1 MSDRHGMTDE
11 RWEYL
16 MQPFEG
22 DENVM
27 LTAKEVDNGWHWCY
41 SWDSLLIHVEDVEFE
56 HCKCDF
62 MKKFRKEKIDMTMTN
77 DNAPIADASTL
88 VARLEEHSDF
98 AHKVVRDL
106 LREASERIQFLT
118 KERDFYE
125 TRMTFLAKDAERKSE
140 CPST

>member
-1 MSDRHGMTDE
+1 MRIKPPTLG
-11 RWEYL
+11 
-16 MQPFEG
+16 
-22 DENVM
+22 
-27 LTAKEVDNGWHWCY
+27 
-41 SWDSLLIHVEDVEFE
+41 
-56 HCKCDF
+56 
-62 MKKFRKEKIDMTMTN
+62 EKIAMTPTN

-125 TRMTFLAKDAERKSE
+125 LKMSFYAKDAERIINLPPWDTEHKAGG
-140 CPST
+140 PRGA

>member
-1 MSDRHGMTDE
+1 MRIKSPTLG
-11 RWEYL
+11 
-16 MQPFEG
+16 
-22 DENVM
+22 
-27 LTAKEVDNGWHWCY
+27 
-41 SWDSLLIHVEDVEFE
+41 
-56 HCKCDF
+56 
-62 MKKFRKEKIDMTMTN
+62 EKIAMTMTN

-125 TRMTFLAKDAERKSE
+125 MKMTFYAKDVEREERNHLYLAKEAKHMELHGTE
-140 CPST
+140 CPPRE

>member
-1 MSDRHGMTDE
+1 MRIKPPTLG
-11 RWEYL
+11 
-16 MQPFEG
+16 
-22 DENVM
+22 
-27 LTAKEVDNGWHWCY
+27 
-41 SWDSLLIHVEDVEFE
+41 
-56 HCKCDF
+56 
-62 MKKFRKEKIDMTMTN
+62 EKIAMTITN

-125 TRMTFLAKDAERKSE
+125 LRMTFYAKDAQREIDCASKESA
-140 CPST
+140 

>member
-1 MSDRHGMTDE
+1 MRIKPPTLG
-11 RWEYL
+11 
-16 MQPFEG
+16 
-22 DENVM
+22 
-27 LTAKEVDNGWHWCY
+27 
-41 SWDSLLIHVEDVEFE
+41 
-56 HCKCDF
+56 
-62 MKKFRKEKIDMTMTN
+62 EKIDMTMTN

-125 TRMTFLAKDAERKSE
+125 MKMTFYAKDAEREERNQLYLAKEAKHMELHGTE
-140 CPST
+140 CPPRE

>member
-1 MSDRHGMTDE
+1 MRIKPPTVG
-11 RWEYL
+11 
-16 MQPFEG
+16 
-22 DENVM
+22 
-27 LTAKEVDNGWHWCY
+27 
-41 SWDSLLIHVEDVEFE
+41 
-56 HCKCDF
+56 
-62 MKKFRKEKIDMTMTN
+62 EKIAMTMTN

-125 TRMTFLAKDAERKSE
+125 MKMTFYAKDTHREADEAFWLKERHSQ
-140 CPST
+140 